1 MSDSEPRNIE
11 PINVADEVSRSFLDY
26 SMSVIISRAL
36 PDVRDGLKPSQRR
49 ILYAMSELS
58 LWPTRKH
65 IKCAK
70 ICGDT
75 SGNYH
80 PHGEAVIYPTLV
92 NMAQHWSMRDTLID
106 GQGNFGSVDGDP
118 PAAMRYTEARLTH
131 LGTVLMEDMDKET
144 VDFVANYDE
153 RLTEPTVFPAAFPNL
168 IVNGGT
174 GIAVGMATNMAPH
187 NLSEVVDGIC
197 AQIDNPEITIP
208 ELMQHIKGPDFP
220 TGCTIYGRNGT
231 RNYMT
236 TGRGQIKVRGKV
248 EIELDEKGKEQIV
261 ITEIPYRENR
271 AVLIKRIAE
280 LVTEK
285 ILPEISAIRDEC
297 DENTRV
303 VIELKRDARPQVV
316 INNLFKY
323 TALESSFS
331 VNMLAIDNRR
341 PRLLT
346 MKDAIAC
353 YIEHRREVILRRT
366 RFLLRKAEAR
376 AEILEALLLATSRID
391 DFIKIIRDSRNREEA
406 EQRIKVYPFTVE
418 AAVSLG
424 IIIRGQPQVQG
435 DNYFFNDR
443 QVKAIVELQLYKLT
457 GLERNKLKEEYDQVM
472 LEIRDLMDIIAREVR
487 VLTIIKE
494 ELRAIQAKHGTARM
508 TNFADED
515 GEINTIDL
523 IANESQIIT
532 ITHRGY
538 IKRTLATEFRSQRR
552 GGKGLKGMETSK
564 AGVEEGEPGDFVEHL
579 FTASSHD
586 WLMFFTNNGRVYAE
600 RVYLI
605 PEGARTAKGR
615 SIKNLLNLKP
625 EEKIASVLRI
635 PAVGEGDKDTTW
647 DVNKYVVFATHNGTV
662 KRTNLGE
669 FRNIRKDGI
678 IAINIREGDYL
689 IGCALTAGRNEL
701 VLVTHKGLSL
711 RFREYPERVED
722 AIAGKAPEEGEVVEE
737 EAADTE
743 AGAGDEE
750 GGKEKGGIRD
760 MGRGATGVRG
770 IRLSKGDYVVSL
782 AVVDTAAMLLVASEN
797 GIGKRSQFDD
807 YRIQSRGGK
816 GIITM
821 KTSDKTG
828 KVVGALVVSDTDDVM
843 LMTNTGQSVRIP
855 VNQIREAGRNTQGV
869 KLISLRE
876 GELLQDIARVLTD
889 SAEES
894 AVAEAASEDT
904 PPEPPTAGEPPAEG

>member
-1 MSDSEPRNIE
+1 MSK
-11 PINVADEVSRSFLDY
+11 SFLDY

-49 ILYAMSELS
+49 ILFAMSALS
-58 LWPTRKH
+58 LWPNKKH

-75 SGNYH
+75 SGDYH

-144 VDFVANYDE
+144 VDFQPNYDE
-153 RLTEPTVFPAAFPNL
+153 RKMEPTVFPSAFPNL
-168 IVNGGT
+168 LVNGGT
-174 GIAVGMATNMAPH
+174 GIAVGMATNMPPH
-187 NLSEVVDGIC
+187 NLGEVVDGIC
-197 AQIDNPEITIP
+197 AQIDDPNITTT

-231 RNYMT
+231 RQYMA
-236 TGRGQIKVRGKV
+236 TGRGQVKVRGTV
-248 EIELDEKGKEQIV
+248 EIELDEKGKEQII
-261 ITEIPYRENR
+261 ITQIPYRENR

-280 LVTEK
+280 LVNQK

-316 INNLFKY
+316 INNLFKF
-323 TALESSFS
+323 TALENSFS

-341 PRLLT
+341 PRLLNV
-346 MKDAIAC
+346 KDAIAC
-353 YIEHRREVILRRT
+353 YIEHRRDVVLRRT

-391 DFIKIIRDSRNREEA
+391 DFIKIIRDSRNRDEA
-406 EQRIKVYPFTVE
+406 EQRIKEFPFTVQAAE
-418 AAVSLG
+418 ALG
-424 IIIRGQPQVQG
+424 IVIRSQPQVQG
-435 DNYFFNDR
+435 ESYRFNDR

-457 GLERNKLKEEYDQVM
+457 GLERNKLKEEYDAVM
-472 LEIRDLMDIIAREVR
+472 LEIKDLMDILARESR

-494 ELRAIQAKHGTARM
+494 ELTVIKDKYATPRL
-508 TNFADED
+508 TNFAEEE
-515 GEINTIDL
+515 GELNTIDL
-523 IANESQIIT
+523 VANESQIIT
-532 ITHRGY
+532 ISHRGY
-538 IKRTLATEFRSQRR
+538 IKRTVATEFRSQRR

-564 AGVEEGEPGDFVEHL
+564 PSGEEGEEGDFVEHL

-586 WLMFFTNNGRVYAE
+586 WLMFFTNTGRVYAE

-605 PEGARTAKGR
+605 PEGVRTAKGR

-635 PAVGEGDKDTTW
+635 PAIGQGDKDSTW
-647 DVNKYVVFATHNGTV
+647 DPEKFVVFATHNGVV
-662 KRTNLGE
+662 KRTNLSE

-678 IAINIREGDYL
+678 NAINIEQEDFL
-689 IGCALTAGRNEL
+689 IGCALTDGKNEL
-701 VLVTHKGLSL
+701 VLVTHDGMSI
-711 RFREYPERVED
+711 RFKEED
-722 AIAGKAPEEGEVVEE
+722 A
-737 EAADTE
+737 
-743 AGAGDEE
+743 
-750 GGKEKGGIRD
+750 RD
-760 MGRGATGVRG
+760 MGRTATGVWG
-770 IRLSKGDYVVSL
+770 IRPEPGDYVVSL
-782 AVVDTAAMLLVASEN
+782 AVVQQDATLLVASEN
-797 GIGKRSQFDD
+797 GIGKRSQFDE

-821 KTSDKTG
+821 KTTEKTG
-828 KVVGALVVSDTDDVM
+828 KVVGALVVLNSDDVM

-876 GELLQDIARVLTD
+876 GELLQDIARVL
-889 SAEES
+889 AEGDEET
-894 AVAEAASEDT
+894 VAE
-904 PPEPPTAGEPPAEG
+904 GEAPLAEG

>member
-1 MSDSEPRNIE
+1 MSESEPRSIE
-11 PINVADEVSRSFLDY
+11 PINVADEMSKSFLDY

-58 LWPTRKH
+58 LWPNRKPY
-65 IKCAK
+65 KCAK

-92 NMAQHWSMRDTLID
+92 NMAQPWSMRDILIE

-131 LGTVLMEDMDKET
+131 LGTALMEDMDKDT
-144 VDFVANYDE
+144 VDLVPNYDE
-153 RLTEPTVFPAAFPNL
+153 RLKEPTVFPAAFPNL

-197 AQIDNPEITIP
+197 AQIDNPSITVA

-231 RNYMT
+231 RNYMA
-236 TGRGQIKVRGKV
+236 TGRGQVKVRGKV

-280 LVTEK
+280 LVNEK

-316 INNLFKY
+316 INNLYKH
-323 TALESSFS
+323 TALESTFS

-341 PRLLT
+341 PRVLS

-353 YIEHRREVILRRT
+353 YIEHRREVVLRRT

-391 DFIKIIRDSRNREEA
+391 DFIKIIRESKNREEA
-406 EQRIKVYPFTVE
+406 EQRIKEYPFTVE
-418 AAVSLG
+418 AATALG
-424 IIIRGQPQVQG
+424 IVIRGQPQVQG
-435 DNYFFNDR
+435 DSYLFNDR

-457 GLERNKLKEEYDQVM
+457 GLERNKLKEEYDGVM
-472 LEIRDLMDIIAREVR
+472 VEIKDLMDILAREVR

-494 ELRAIQAKHGTARM
+494 ELRVIQTKYGTPRL
-508 TNFADED
+508 TNFAEEE

-538 IKRTLATEFRSQRR
+538 IKRTVATEFRSQRR
-552 GGKGLKGMETSK
+552 GGKGLKGMETTKTS
-564 AGVEEGEPGDFVEHL
+564 GEEGEEGDFVEHL

-586 WLMFFTNNGRVYAE
+586 WLMFFTNTGRVYAE
-600 RVYLI
+600 RVYQI
-605 PEGARTAKGR
+605 PEGSRTAKGR

-635 PAVGEGDKDTTW
+635 PAVGEGDKDSTW
-647 DVNKYVVFATHNGTV
+647 SPEKFVVFATHNGIV
-662 KRTNLGE
+662 KRTNLSE

-678 IAINIREGDYL
+678 NAINIETEDFL
-689 IGCALTAGRNEL
+689 IGCALTEGQNEL
-701 VLVTHKGLSL
+701 VLVTHDGMSI
-711 RFREYPERVED
+711 RFKEAD
-722 AIAGKAPEEGEVVEE
+722 A
-737 EAADTE
+737 
-743 AGAGDEE
+743 
-750 GGKEKGGIRD
+750 RD
-760 MGRGATGVRG
+760 MGRTATGVWG
-770 IRLSKGDYVVSL
+770 IRPEAGDYVVSL
-782 AVVDTAAMLLVASEN
+782 AVVQEGSTLLVASEN
-797 GIGKRSQFDD
+797 GIGKRSQFDE
-807 YRIQSRGGK
+807 YRVQSRGGK

-821 KTSDKTG
+821 KTTDKTG
-828 KVVGALVVSDTDDVM
+828 KVVGALVVLETDDVM

-876 GELLQDIARVLTD
+876 GELLQDIARVL
-889 SAEES
+889 
-894 AVAEAASEDT
+894 AEADEEAAADGTPSSGPVEGEA
-904 PPEPPTAGEPPAEG
+904 PPEETA